1 VLQSIAIASIAVAG
15 RMSRVLTSVCSIRSI
30 GHFTLVQLE
39 RELAF
44 LALVCLVGVVEVI
57 LGAVAAAFAED
68 QASRIRRRRCVEAET
83 ERLGAVVLSVGPV
96 SVGDTCLIVGL
107 L

>member
-1 VLQSIAIASIAVAG
+1 MLQSIAIASIAVAG
-15 RMSRVLTSVCSIRSI
+15 RMGRVLTSICSIRSI

-44 LALVCLVGVVEVI
+44 LALICLVGVVEVI
-57 LGAVAAAFAED
+57 LRAVAATFAED

-96 SVGDTCLIVGL
+96 SVGDACLIVGL